1 MYQPT
6 VLSSHKQL
14 PSAGGLDGLLDAAGN
29 QEGGSVGPHQKQ
41 RQVDQAGLRPDGVT
55 QELKDVNLARDKLRC
70 VDDFFRKETL
80 VLIFSYGFLL
90 LHTVL
95 WVDLR

>member
-14 PSAGGLDGLLDAAGN
+14 PSAGGLDGLLDAARN

-55 QELKDVNLARDKLRC
+55 QELKDVNLARDTLRC
-70 VDDFFRKETL
+70 VDDFSLETL
-80 VLIFSYGFLL
+80 VLIFSSGFLL
-90 LHTVL
+90 T
-95 WVDLR
+95 

>member
-1 MYQPT
+1 MCTNMYQPT
-6 VLSSHKQL
+6 VLSSQKQL
-14 PSAGGLDGLLDAAGN
+14 PSAGGLDGLLDAARN

-70 VDDFFRKETL
+70 VDDFFLRNFGL
-80 VLIFSYGFLL
+80 DFF
-90 LHTVL
+90 L
-95 WVDLR
+95 WVFVVAYRIVG